1 MLSPLVGYLVLLCVF
16 NSDWLVSMSGAHKDA
31 SKLLPTCLSVQELF
45 GDGIP
50 GRALCQTCWR
60 SKGMVSDFSFAAVI
74 KVPSK
79 GLLKCNKKL

>member
-1 MLSPLVGYLVLLCVF
+1 MLSALVGYFVLLCVF
-16 NSDWLVSMSGAHKDA
+16 NCDSLVSMSSAHKDA

-60 SKGMVSDFSFAAVI
+60 SKGMVSDLSFV
-74 KVPSK
+74 
-79 GLLKCNKKL
+79 LQL